1 MNKLTELAYKSGES
15 LSTIKCL
22 KESSIIGDIEIT
34 AHMDSGEK
42 LVFDPF
48 ATLDEV
54 ILTFAK
60 MAVCFLTEKEILF
73 VQASLM
79 GCVDQIPSDDFVE
92 CMKSVPA
99 KFYKMKELWRGDEES
114 KILNEPHGTE

>member
-34 AHMDSGEK
+34 THMDSGEK

>member
-1 MNKLTELAYKSGES
+1 MNKFTELAYKGGES
-15 LSTIKCL
+15 VNTIKLL
-22 KESSIIGDIEIT
+22 KESSIIGDTKIT

-48 ATLDEV
+48 ATLDDV
-54 ILTFAK
+54 ILTFTK

-79 GCVDQIPSDDFVE
+79 GCIDQIPSDDFIE

-99 KFYKMKELWRGDEES
+99 KFNKMRELWIDEDR

>member
-1 MNKLTELAYKSGES
+1 MNELTELAYKGGES
-15 LSTIKCL
+15 LSTIKLL
-22 KESSIIGDIEIT
+22 KESSIIGDTEIT
-34 AHMDSGEK
+34 THMDSGEK

-48 ATLDEV
+48 ATLDDV

-79 GCVDQIPSDDFVE
+79 GCIDQIPSDDFIE
-92 CMKSVPA
+92 CMISVPA
-99 KFYKMKELWRGDEES
+99 KFNKMRELWIDEDR
-114 KILNEPHGTE
+114 KMLNEPHGTE

>member
-1 MNKLTELAYKSGES
+1 MNKFTELAYKGGES
-15 LSTIKCL
+15 VNTIKLL
-22 KESSIIGDIEIT
+22 KESSILGDTEIT

-48 ATLDEV
+48 ATLDDV

-79 GCVDQIPSDDFVE
+79 GCIDQIPSDDFIE
-92 CMKSVPA
+92 SMKSVPA
-99 KFYKMKELWRGDEES
+99 KFNTMRELWIDEDR